1 MTTSEPKFDSIVAL
15 LAASS
20 TAIGVVEKRE
30 RNNTG
35 KGFNF
40 RGIDTVVNATSP
52 EFREHG
58 IIVVPETLERVY
70 EQIEVGAEK
79 VGDNGQSY
87 RTVMGHVMLRVRYTF
102 YGPAGDSIAATVDS
116 EAFDS
121 GDKATAK
128 AMSVALRTALLQ
140 VLMLPTDEVD
150 PDAQS
155 FERAPAPAAK
165 SYGSSSTTPSDSD
178 DFKLPFDVG
187 SHLKGE
193 TLREIAASGDKEW
206 LAWFADNFGIR
217 KDGTEDLKYAESNAA
232 RRQIAAQFLV
242 GVVSAP
248 ATEPADYDDTPTFD
262 ENGCPF

>member
-1 MTTSEPKFDSIVAL
+1 MTTTEPKFDSIVAL

-30 RNNTG
+30 RNDTG

-58 IIVVPETLERVY
+58 IIVVPESLDRTY
-70 EQIEVGAEK
+70 EQIEVGEK
-79 VGDNGQSY
+79 
-87 RTVMGHVMLRVRYTF
+87 RTLMGHVMLRVRYTF

-140 VLMLPTDEVD
+140 VLMLPTDEPD
-150 PDAQS
+150 PDATS
-155 FERAPAPAAK
+155 YERAPSAASAPRSAPKAAK
-165 SYGSSSTTPSDSD
+165 ATTD
-178 DFKLPFDVG
+178 
-187 SHLKGE
+187 
-193 TLREIAASGDKEW
+193 
-206 LAWFADNFGIR
+206 
-217 KDGTEDLKYAESNAA
+217 
-232 RRQIAAQFLV
+232 
-242 GVVSAP
+242 AP
-248 ATEPADYDDTPTFD
+248 ATFDDPGAHVVEFGKHKGSTIRDLASDPETAGYVSWMANQDGDKPGFAAAKAYMAGAQGAPDQPADYDDTPTFD